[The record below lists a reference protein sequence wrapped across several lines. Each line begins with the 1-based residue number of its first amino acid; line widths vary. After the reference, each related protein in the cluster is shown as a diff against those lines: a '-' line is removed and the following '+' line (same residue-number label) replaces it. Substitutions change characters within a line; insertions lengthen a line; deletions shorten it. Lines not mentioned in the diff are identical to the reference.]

1 MKVGTFTRGHGIL
14 LIVLLALGLTTY
26 WIMEN
31 VTLEE
36 VSYPSS
42 LKGEAFTNELLAAQ
56 RLTEGLGVSAATEF
70 GLKRPPAASPDH
82 TVIVMPT
89 LRRTFSPKERDGLL
103 AWVAAGGN
111 LVVLAHTIDG
121 EGEAVDWLLTRIGVK
136 QVWSRSAREAVRS
149 KANEMAKVKA
159 RAAEKKQQRTDV
171 EPEEDSPSEV
181 DGGDGGGGEAAKP
194 KSRIQRKREAELLAK
209 LSKTIP
215 GLLPRA
221 RCPQQRE
228 AGIMA
233 PRIAE
238 RDGSAFACFDGDFHL
253 ETTREILW
261 SLSSNSGVHALTVA
275 EGRGRVT
282 VLTDRDF
289 MFNNALETADH
300 ADVLMAII
308 GLNDADRRPTRVIFV
323 PREDVDNVV
332 ILTWRVAWAVL
343 LVLLLWLA
351 LWLWRAS
358 SRFGP
363 IVASAA
369 LARRSVA
376 EHIRAVGEFLW
387 RHKHQDTLWRAAHR
401 VAERRVAKTMP
412 VASFKDA
419 TSHENALAR
428 RTGVATPALIRV
440 LGADAAAAAPTR
452 AEFATTIAI
461 LEKIRKSL

>member
-1 MKVGTFTRGHGIL
+1 
-14 LIVLLALGLTTY
+14 
-26 WIMEN
+26 
-31 VTLEE
+31 
-36 VSYPSS
+36 
-42 LKGEAFTNELLAAQ
+42 
-56 RLTEGLGVSAATEF
+56 
-70 GLKRPPAASPDH
+70 
-82 TVIVMPT
+82 
-89 LRRTFSPKERDGLL
+89 
-103 AWVAAGGN
+103 
-111 LVVLAHTIDG
+111 
-121 EGEAVDWLLTRIGVK
+121 
-136 QVWSRSAREAVRS
+136 
-149 KANEMAKVKA
+149 
-159 RAAEKKQQRTDV
+159 
-171 EPEEDSPSEV
+171 
-181 DGGDGGGGEAAKP
+181 
-194 KSRIQRKREAELLAK
+194 
-209 LSKTIP
+209 
-215 GLLPRA
+215 
-221 RCPQQRE
+221 
-228 AGIMA
+228 MA

-363 IVASAA
+363 IVATAA

-419 TSHENALAR
+419 TTHENALAR
-428 RTGVATPALIRV
+428 RTGVATPALVRV
-440 LGADAAAAAPTR
+440 LGAGAAAAAPTR